1 METIKTLRTMFS
13 CVKSSSFFSYSLVL
27 HSSTLFISYC
37 FLFQFPWN
45 FSSHDVDMLFSLPSN
60 FSPFLVELWVWFAR
74 EKKNLRAWKHFKQLT
89 NKVFPY
95 NLVEQWVPQDQYQVI
110 IYQTETLFPCNANMI
125 MSEFNWIK

>member
-13 CVKSSSFFSYSLVL
+13 CVKSSSFFSYLLVL

-37 FLFQFPWN
+37 ILFQFPWN
-45 FSSHDVDMLFSLPSN
+45 FSSNVVDMLFSLQSTFLP
-60 FSPFLVELWVWFAR
+60 FSVELLVRFAR

-110 IYQTETLFPCNANMI
+110 IYQIETLFPCNANMI
-125 MSEFNWIK
+125 ISEFNWIK